1 MPPDEQER
9 LWTQVHSVYIKAQ
22 RCGNDCRDENEWIQV
37 VRSVLEV
44 AGIGSI
50 TDMLE
55 IVSVSV
61 ALVHYCNK
69 HN

>member
-1 MPPDEQER
+1 MSPDEQEW
-9 LWTQVHSVYIKAQ
+9 LWTQVHSIYIKAQ
-22 RCGNDCRDENEWIQV
+22 RCGNDRKDENEWIQV

-44 AGIGSI
+44 ARTGSI

-61 ALVHYCNK
+61 ALIHCNK
-69 HN
+69 HD